1 MQRRRN
7 CTRVVRESLL
17 RRAFTAKVGSRL
29 GSAVRRT
36 RGRWTQ
42 VGLVIALVAS
52 VLTAAAC
59 RPSGPLRVTTIQTGR
74 SLNSD
79 KSVGNHTTRFKP
91 DDTMF
96 VSVLTD
102 GPGAGTITA
111 RWRYSGR
118 LVSEESRD
126 VSYRDHAAT
135 EFHIQNSSGFPPGE
149 YSVEIEVDGKP
160 FATRSLRVDK

>member
-1 MQRRRN
+1 LGS
-7 CTRVVRESLL
+7 VVLAIVL
-17 RRAFTAKVGSRL
+17 VGS
-29 GSAVRRT
+29 
-36 RGRWTQ
+36 
-42 VGLVIALVAS
+42 
-52 VLTAAAC
+52 VLSAAAC
-59 RPSGPLRVTTIQTGR
+59 QPGGPLRVTTIQTGR

-111 RWRYSGR
+111 RWRYAGR

-160 FATRSLRVDK
+160 FATRALRVDK

>member
-1 MQRRRN
+1 M
-7 CTRVVRESLL
+7 L
-17 RRAFTAKVGSRL
+17 A
-29 GSAVRRT
+29 
-36 RGRWTQ
+36 
-42 VGLVIALVAS
+42 IALIVSVVAAS
-52 VLTAAAC
+52 AC
-59 RPSGPLRVTTIQTGR
+59 RPSGPLRVTTLQTGR

-111 RWRYSGR
+111 RWRYAGR
-118 LVSEESRD
+118 LVSEESRQ

-160 FATRSLRVDK
+160 FATRTLRVEK

>member
-1 MQRRRN
+1 L
-7 CTRVVRESLL
+7 VVGALIVC
-17 RRAFTAKVGSRL
+17 AL
-29 GSAVRRT
+29 GAV
-36 RGRWTQ
+36 
-42 VGLVIALVAS
+42 
-52 VLTAAAC
+52 AC
-59 RPSGPLRVTTIQTGR
+59 RPSSPLRVTTIQTGR

-79 KSVGNHTTRFKP
+79 RSVGNHTTRFKP

-102 GPGAGTITA
+102 GPGSGAIAA

-118 LVSEESRD
+118 LVSEESKD

-149 YSVEIEVDGKP
+149 YSVEILVDGKS

>member
-1 MQRRRN
+1 M
-7 CTRVVRESLL
+7 
-17 RRAFTAKVGSRL
+17 GSKL
-29 GSAVRRT
+29 GSTVRRT
-36 RGRWTQ
+36 LRQSRR
-42 VGLVIALVAS
+42 VVLAIMLVAS
-52 VLTAAAC
+52 VLAATGC

-102 GPGAGTITA
+102 GPGSGAIMA
-111 RWRYSGR
+111 RWRYAGR

-149 YSVEIEVDGKP
+149 YSVEILVDGNS
-160 FATRSLRVDK
+160 FATRTLRVDK

>member
-1 MQRRRN
+1 MLA
-7 CTRVVRESLL
+7 VV
-17 RRAFTAKVGSRL
+17 
-29 GSAVRRT
+29 
-36 RGRWTQ
+36 
-42 VGLVIALVAS
+42 LVAS
-52 VLTAAAC
+52 VLAAAAC
-59 RPSGPLRVTTIQTGR
+59 QPGGPLRVTTIQTGR

-111 RWRYSGR
+111 RWRYAGR

-149 YSVEIEVDGKP
+149 YSVEIVVDGNS
-160 FATRSLRVDK
+160 FATRTLRVDK

>member
-1 MQRRRN
+1 VRR
-7 CTRVVRESLL
+7 TL
-17 RRAFTAKVGSRL
+17 GRL
-29 GSAVRRT
+29 GS
-36 RGRWTQ
+36 
-42 VGLVIALVAS
+42 VGLTIVLVGS
-52 VLTAAAC
+52 VLAAAAC
-59 RPSGPLRVTTIQTGR
+59 QPGGPLRVTTIQTGR

-91 DDTMF
+91 DDTIF

-111 RWRYSGR
+111 RWRYAGR

-149 YSVEIEVDGKP
+149 YSVEIVVDGNS
-160 FATRSLRVDK
+160 FATRALRVDK

>member
-1 MQRRRN
+1 MGK
-7 CTRVVRESLL
+7 LL
-17 RRAFTAKVGSRL
+17 RSRTL
-29 GSAVRRT
+29 LVVTG
-36 RGRWTQ
+36 
-42 VGLVIALVAS
+42 VIALGLV
-52 VLTAAAC
+52 TAAC
-59 RPSGPLRVTTIQTGR
+59 RPSGPLRVTTIQTGK

-96 VSVLTD
+96 ASVLTD
-102 GPGAGTITA
+102 GPGSGTIGV

-118 LVSEESRD
+118 VVSEETKN

-135 EFHIQNSSGFPPGE
+135 EFHIQNSSGFPEGD
-149 YSVEIEVDGKP
+149 YTVEVLVDGQS